1 MTYEQEPKRA
11 EKTYL
16 RDRWQKGKD
25 GKEKK
30 GKEIG
35 RQIEGQRD
43 IDLEERNKAKVKRKE
58 KTEGKAKEERKK

>member
-1 MTYEQEPKRA
+1 
-11 EKTYL
+11 L